1 MSEKSPPLYVCD
13 TPAIACKELTLISE
27 LLEDADDDL
36 DDIIP
41 TDSRIKIKLESA
53 RRNIER
59 VRRQLNRWNPP
70 VNPYE

>member
-36 DDIIP
+36 DSVSVSPDCQNA
-41 TDSRIKIKLESA
+41 LASA

-70 VNPYE
+70 VNPYA

>member
-1 MSEKSPPLYVCD
+1 MSEKSPPLYVSD
-13 TPAIACKELTLISE
+13 TPAIACKELTIISE

-36 DDIIP
+36 DSVYASPDCQ
-41 TDSRIKIKLESA
+41 KALASA
-53 RRNIER
+53 RRCIER